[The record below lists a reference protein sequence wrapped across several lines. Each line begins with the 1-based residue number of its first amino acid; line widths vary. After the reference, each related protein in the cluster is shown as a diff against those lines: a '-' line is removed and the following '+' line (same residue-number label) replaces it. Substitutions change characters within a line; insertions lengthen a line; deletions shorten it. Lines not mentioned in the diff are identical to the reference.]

1 VHHVGRADE
10 HDFGEIVFDVEV
22 MVREGIVQLRIED
35 FHEGRRGIASEVGGH
50 LVHFIQD
57 EDGVDG
63 PGFLHHLNDLAG
75 EGADVRAP
83 MSADFGFIPH
93 AAERYA
99 HELAARGASDGHCQ
113 RRFADSGRPDEA
125 QD

>member
-22 MVREGIVQLRIED
+22 MVREGVVHSGSRTSM
-35 FHEGRRGIASEVGGH
+35 RPPRIASEVGGH

-63 PGFLHHLNDLAG
+63 PGF
-75 EGADVRAP
+75 
-83 MSADFGFIPH
+83 FII
-93 AAERYA
+93 
-99 HELAARGASDGHCQ
+99 
-113 RRFADSGRPDEA
+113 
-125 QD
+125 